1 MKRPGDDFFML
12 MIGERINSTR
22 AHIQEA
28 IKARDSGFI
37 VNEARRQTEAGA
49 TFIDVNCAMS
59 LGDEVQDIDWVI
71 SVIQSD
77 IPDVNICIDS
87 PNYLAIQRALETYR
101 ANGRLLINSIT
112 CEQPRIDL
120 IVPLAVRHKTALIA
134 LTMGGGGMPNS
145 AEERFA
151 IAEEMLAKVS
161 EKGFAP
167 GDLYIDPLI
176 RPISTEPEQ
185 AREFL
190 RSIPMIKSLGAKTV
204 CGLSNISYGL
214 PDRKVINSTFLAMAM
229 QSGLD
234 AAILDP
240 TDKNIISSV
249 KASGALLCEDEY
261 CADYIKAFREGRL
274 I

>member
-1 MKRPGDDFFML
+1 ML
-12 MIGERINSTR
+12 IIGERINSTR

-28 IKARDSGFI
+28 MKVRNVAFI
-37 VNEARRQTEAGA
+37 VKEAKKQIEAGA
-49 TFIDVNCAMS
+49 GFVDINCAMS

-71 SVIQSD
+71 SIIQSE
-77 IPDVNICIDS
+77 IPDVSISIDS
-87 PNYLAIQRALETYR
+87 PNYLAIQKALSSYR
-101 ANGRLLINSIT
+101 AKGKLFINSIT
-112 CEQPRIDL
+112 GEQSRIDL
-120 IVPLAVRHKTALIA
+120 IVPLAVKHNTSLIA
-134 LTMGGGGMPNS
+134 LTMGDSGMPNT

-151 IAEEMLAKVS
+151 IAKDILAKVAD
-161 EKGFAP
+161 KGFKAEN
-167 GDLYIDPLI
+167 LYFDPLI

-185 AREFL
+185 AKEFL

-214 PDRKVINSTFLAMAM
+214 PDRKIINSTFLAMAI

-240 TDKNIISSV
+240 TEKQVISSI
-249 KASGALLCEDEY
+249 AAAEALMCKDEY
-261 CADYIKAFREGRL
+261 CAEYIKAFREGRL